1 MHLIAIDPGVR
12 KSGLVIW
19 WGDPPQLMDVGLV
32 STNQLLLMPGRFIAL
47 THDTHRIAIVEGQY
61 IDRRSKVATK
71 SILKLARV
79 AGRIDMRLEMLGFEM
94 IEAPAWGKNSWV
106 SIFSTGGVL
115 PHREQLRS
123 MSVWWA
129 SAACFS
135 VYGRCTG
142 CGSGGAGW
150 GQPPW
155 LCPCRASPIPTRPA
169 WE

>member
-115 PHREQLRS
+115 PHREQLKS

-129 SAACFS
+129 SAAYPSAEWNEHTAAAFCM
-135 VYGRCTG
+135 
-142 CGSGGAGW
+142 
-150 GQPPW
+150 GQWW
-155 LCPCRASPIPTRPA
+155 LDKQQ
-169 WE
+169 WEQRVRVCKP